1 MLLFILGLICGS
13 IGSTLILFL
22 ICSLIV
28 GDDKNE

>member
-1 MLLFILGLICGS
+1 MLFIIGAICGS
-13 IGSTLILFL
+13 IGSILILFL

>member
-1 MLLFILGLICGS
+1 MFILGLICGS

-28 GDDKNE
+28 GDDKK